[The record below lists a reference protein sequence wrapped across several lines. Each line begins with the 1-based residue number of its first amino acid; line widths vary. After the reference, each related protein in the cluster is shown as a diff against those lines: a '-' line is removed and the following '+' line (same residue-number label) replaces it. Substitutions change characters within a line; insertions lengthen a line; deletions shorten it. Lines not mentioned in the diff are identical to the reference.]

1 MNRVEFLKELEELL
15 QDIPIE
21 ERMEALAFYDSYFEE
36 AGELNETFIL
46 RELGSP
52 AKVAKSIKIDLGA
65 IKEGETGE
73 YTERG
78 YQSSD
83 QKENS
88 IMKLNEVSTTNSN
101 EVNNIDSQDNAVHG
115 QKTSYHNQ
123 NSNYQNQTTGYQ
135 NNQNLNTGYQTQNN
149 QNSNT
154 EYQNQNNQNLNTG
167 YQTQNNQNQS
177 TGYQNQNTNYQYQN
191 TSYQN
196 QGTNYQNAS
205 YQNQRPVVKKTG
217 VNVLALILI
226 CIFGFPI
233 IIPLM
238 FACFATVFGLVVG
251 FGAAGIGCIILGF
264 SLFIMGVAK
273 VFVIPLFGALSVG
286 GGMIC
291 FGVGVLLF
299 LVAILC
305 AKMFPILFRGLIGL
319 LKAPFGG
326 RSVAV

>member
-101 EVNNIDSQDNAVHG
+101 EVNNIDSQDNADHG

-149 QNSNT
+149 QNSN
-154 EYQNQNNQNLNTG
+154 
-167 YQTQNNQNQS
+167 

-305 AKMFPILFRGLIGL
+305 AKMFPILIRGLIGL